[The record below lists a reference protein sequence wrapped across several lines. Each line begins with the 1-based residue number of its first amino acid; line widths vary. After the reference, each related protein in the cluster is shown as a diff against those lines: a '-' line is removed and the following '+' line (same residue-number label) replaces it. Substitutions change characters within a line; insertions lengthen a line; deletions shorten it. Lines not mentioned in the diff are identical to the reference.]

1 MSIGLTTA
9 MATGGIGAALATAFS
24 QVRNVINSFRSVFIC
39 VTTYE
44 DLSDMAFFEWIK
56 SKRVYCFGD
65 STYFLEERHETSKI
79 RFSLLKSRFR
89 NKICIGF
96 FPFPVIIKYDNTS
109 RQAQM
114 IYVRFTLNAVEIGK
128 ELFDIDIRCN
138 LGQIEENRKAKENIH
153 RKEYSNIVFVNGS
166 LGNSSSK
173 NEGTVDRPRTDP
185 SSDSPSGE
193 GKIANGGKGGVNFT
207 KHTDRKY
214 SETLK
219 GFEYQLKQ
227 KTPFDMFYYGEDFLP
242 VIKEVETWMNM
253 RSWYKGMDIPWKRG
267 MCLYGPPGTGKTS
280 LIRNIAKTLGMDIY
294 VFNLA
299 SFRDSEF
306 LDSVLRYG
314 RSGGVSDYNPSFF
327 LFEDIDVVFN
337 GRETTSKNTMQN
349 PLTFS
354 TFINA
359 IDGICEI
366 NGVFFA
372 VTTNNLSK
380 IDPALLRPGRI
391 DGCYEVKPFGREG
404 QTVLAE
410 KILSEWPEEIIN
422 VVTDSFVTGAEFKN
436 KCLKIALM
444 KKWKTEN
451 QKLLNHKKSVDLT
464 T

>member
-1 MSIGLTTA
+1 MLG
-9 MATGGIGAALATAFS
+9 
-24 QVRNVINSFRSVFIC
+24 
-39 VTTYE
+39 
-44 DLSDMAFFEWIK
+44 K
-56 SKRVYCFGD
+56 
-65 STYFLEERHETSKI
+65 
-79 RFSLLKSRFR
+79 
-89 NKICIGF
+89 
-96 FPFPVIIKYDNTS
+96 
-109 RQAQM
+109 AQI
-114 IYVRFTLNAVEIGK
+114 IYVRFTLNAIKIGK
-128 ELFDIDIRCN
+128 ELFDINIKCS
-138 LGQIEENRKAKENIH
+138 LGRREEDLKEENIY

-173 NEGTVDRPRTDP
+173 NEGNADLKMVTS
-185 SSDSPSGE
+185 SSDSPSSE
-193 GKIANGGKGGVNFT
+193 AKSASGGGIGGGVNLT
-207 KHTDRKY
+207 KYIDRQY

-227 KTPFDMFYYGEDFLP
+227 KTPFDMFYYGEDLLP

-267 MCLYGPPGTGKTS
+267 MCLYGLPGTGKTS
-280 LIRNIAKTLGMDIY
+280 LIRNIAKMLGMDIY

-314 RSGGVSDYNPSFF
+314 KSGGVSDYNPSFF

-359 IDGICEI
+359 IDGINEI
-366 NGVFFA
+366 NGVYFA
-372 VTTNNLSK
+372 VTTNNISK

-391 DGCYEVKPFGREG
+391 DECHEVKPFGREG
-404 QTVLAE
+404 QTALAE
-410 KILSEWPEEIIN
+410 KILSEWPEEIQN
-422 VVTDSFVTGAEFKN
+422 VVTDSLVTGAEFKD

-444 KKWKTEN
+444 KKWETES
-451 QKLLNHKKSVDLT
+451 QRLLNPKA
-464 T
+464 